1 MMSSR
6 AGCEA
11 HGGGGFRIRRLPLE
25 DGAIVVAVAGELDL
39 CSSHTLRET
48 LLAAADSGVAS
59 IVVDLSEL
67 SLIDSTGL
75 GVLALLARR
84 LTLTSVDLAIVCP
97 EGRIS
102 RLLAMT
108 EFDQV
113 LPVYAT
119 RGEALRREAL
129 ARGPESPPPSASP
142 V

>member
-6 AGCEA
+6 AGWA
-11 HGGGGFRIRRLPLE
+11 AQASDDVRIRRTTLE

-39 CSSHTLRET
+39 CSSQTLREHLT
-48 LLAAADSGVAS
+48 AAADSGATS

-84 LTLTSVDLAIVCP
+84 LTLDSVDLAIVCP

-102 RLLAMT
+102 RLLALT
-108 EFDQV
+108 KLDQV
-113 LPVYAT
+113 IPVYAT
-119 RGEALRREAL
+119 RGEALRREAV
-129 ARGPESPPPSASP
+129 A
-142 V
+142 

>member
-11 HGGGGFRIRRLPLE
+11 RGGDFRIRRTAPA

-48 LLAAADSGVAS
+48 LLAAADSGAAS

-84 LTLTSVDLAIVCP
+84 AAPAAAELVIVCP
-97 EGRIS
+97 EGRVS
-102 RLLAMT
+102 RLLT
-108 EFDQV
+108 LSGLDQV
-113 LPVYAT
+113 VPVYAT
-119 RGEALRREAL
+119 RGAALRGEAV
-129 ARGPESPPPSASP
+129 A
-142 V
+142 